1 MMIKRM
7 RVMSALN
14 ILTQNRVITP
24 GKAGDVMKEYEKS
37 GGEEQVILDFFE
49 KLPQDATV
57 SAAYRALRK

>member
-1 MMIKRM
+1 MVKRM

-24 GKAGDVMKEYEKS
+24 GKAGDVMKEYEAS
-37 GGEEQVILDFFE
+37 GGQEQVILDLFE
-49 KLPQDATV
+49 KLPQDAIV